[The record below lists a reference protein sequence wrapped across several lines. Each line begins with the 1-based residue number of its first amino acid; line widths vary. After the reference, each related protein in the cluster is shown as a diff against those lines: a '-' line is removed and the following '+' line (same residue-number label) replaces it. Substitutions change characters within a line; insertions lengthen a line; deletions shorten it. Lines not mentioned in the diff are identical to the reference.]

1 MSNYSDYLGSKKC
14 CNNNRGPVQKG
25 KIGPQGAAGAQRD
38 AESSIVNVLD

>member
-25 KIGPQGAAGAQRD
+25 KIGPQGAAGAQGD
-38 AESSIVNVLD
+38 AGSSIVDVLD